1 MMDNLEIPSGLKKRG
16 EEEGTVASCYIDSIN
31 PFGYYILAPSVVVYE
46 RRRKKKPARPCS
58 SSAIGHPQGRTPPC
72 EKKIYEEEKKKK
84 QRYILFFSICIY
96 EWREEERTQTRT
108 LLQGELTA
116 LVV

>member
-46 RRRKKKPARPCS
+46 RRRKKTCSPLQLFRHRSSTGADPA
-58 SSAIGHPQGRTPPC
+58 
-72 EKKIYEEEKKKK
+72 
-84 QRYILFFSICIY
+84 
-96 EWREEERTQTRT
+96 
-108 LLQGELTA
+108 
-116 LVV
+116 V